1 MSKSK
6 RLMLFSL
13 ICLLAFFI
21 LSAGVRGKLSGDEE
35 KKDAD
40 DTRQKRDIDYVEV
53 EDDDDLPRKKPI
65 KRKDTPPPEDSV
77 AGFLLLS
84 NGDRIDGHV
93 HLTRDGGVKV
103 THTEKKKLL
112 RIRLDEVTHIEQRPT
127 LERMEKEWRWVENA
141 NDEKVYTGREYPMRK
156 LETIIHMKKGRT
168 LKGLLMALI
177 FVDNEN
183 GSRRFV
189 LHKRQKGK
197 PGTKMSD
204 LIYVKT
210 VDFRPPEK
218 KDEKGA
224 ENKDAGKSGKE
235 KDSEADK
242 SGKKAAEK

>member
-1 MSKSK
+1 MP
-6 RLMLFSL
+6 L

-21 LSAGVRGKLSGDEE
+21 LLTGVRGEQSAGEE
-35 KKDAD
+35 KKNGD
-40 DTRQKRDIDYVEV
+40 DTKQKRDIDYVEV

-65 KRKDTPPPEDSV
+65 KRKDAPPPEDSV
-77 AGFLLLS
+77 KGFLLLS
-84 NGDRIDGHV
+84 NGDRVDGHV
-93 HLTRDGGVKV
+93 RLTRDAVLKF
-103 THTEKKKLL
+103 THTDKKKIL
-112 RIRLDEVTHIEQRPT
+112 RIRLDEVTHIEQHPT

-210 VDFRPPEK
+210 VDFRPPQK
-218 KDEKGA
+218 KDEK
-224 ENKDAGKSGKE
+224 KTVKDDAGKDDKE

-242 SGKKAAEK
+242 SGKKADEK